1 MGGPRVSV
9 VIPYKQRLRNFRVAL
24 AALAEQTLP
33 SSEFEIVVGALEYSP
48 EYLEACRE
56 YAGRLTIVSVL
67 VDEEWNLCRS
77 RNLALRQVS
86 GEVVVFLD
94 ADLALPPRCLET
106 LYGRYYADGQDVCV
120 VGQIVGLDG
129 RSDREA
135 ETADLPEHRR
145 FRELLA
151 ELEAA
156 PGERHDKRWRFDPF
170 VLPWTLVWG
179 AFIVVPTASV
189 RRHGLLF
196 DEGFHGWGGEDQ
208 EWGYRV
214 HTAGIP
220 IVRGEDVYGLHL
232 PHIRDVS
239 SNFREFDVNM
249 DYFLTKWPVLD
260 VELFRAF
267 DMWGA
272 NRSYEE
278 VRREIAAIVPGP
290 DGALGVARGTVD
302 GRDTLVVGVP
312 LSVPA
317 GGPPEIVDPAVRG
330 RFETPASVLPL
341 VGLALP
347 FAGESV
353 EECRV
358 LPAVTRLSERY
369 RKTVL
374 DEVSRVARHVVTEAE
389 TADPAV

>member
-1 MGGPRVSV
+1 MGGPKFSV
-9 VIPYKQRLRNFRVAL
+9 VIPYKQRLRNFRIAL

-33 SSEFEIVVGALEYSP
+33 GSEFEIVVGALEYSQ
-48 EYLEACRE
+48 EYLAACQE
-56 YAGRLTIVSVL
+56 YADRLNIVSVL

-94 ADLALPPRCLET
+94 ADLALPPRCLES
-106 LYGRYYADGQDVCV
+106 LYDRYYADGQDVCV

-129 RSDREA
+129 RSDRPA
-135 ETADLPEHRR
+135 ETGDLPEHRQYR
-145 FRELLA
+145 SLLA
-151 ELEAA
+151 DLEAS
-156 PGERHDKRWRFDPF
+156 PGARLDKRWRFDPF

-179 AFIVVPTASV
+179 AFIVVPAETV
-189 RRHGLLF
+189 RRHELFF
-196 DEGFHGWGGEDQ
+196 DEDFRGWGGEDQ

-214 HTAGIP
+214 HAAGVP

-232 PHIRDVS
+232 PHARDVS

-249 DYFLTKWPVLD
+249 DHFLAKWPALD
-260 VELFRAF
+260 VELYRAF

-278 VRREIAAIVPGP
+278 VRREVAAAVSGP
-290 DGALGVARGTVD
+290 DETLGVARGTV
-302 GRDTLVVGVP
+302 GGKDTLVVGAPVDGR
-312 LSVPA
+312 SRITD
-317 GGPPEIVDPAVRG
+317 PEVSALFDDG
-330 RFETPASVLPL
+330 SPASVLPL

-347 FAGESV
+347 YPGGSV

-358 LPAVTRLSERY
+358 LPAALKLSERY
-369 RKTVL
+369 REAVL
-374 DEVSRVARHVVTEAE
+374 REAKRVSRHVVAPGT
-389 TADPAV
+389 V